1 MRGAH
6 WCTLVI
12 AVGLPN
18 MYIDVTLISYI
29 NVVYVCD
36 PIRYALRRVV
46 NNPLVIAREWCATT
60 YG

>member
-6 WCTLVI
+6 CCTLVI
-12 AVGLPN
+12 AVHLF

>member
-6 WCTLVI
+6 CCTLVI
-12 AVGLPN
+12 AVHLF

-36 PIRYALRRVV
+36 VIRYALRRCEQ
-46 NNPLVIAREWCATT
+46 PFSDCAGMVCD
-60 YG
+60 YIR